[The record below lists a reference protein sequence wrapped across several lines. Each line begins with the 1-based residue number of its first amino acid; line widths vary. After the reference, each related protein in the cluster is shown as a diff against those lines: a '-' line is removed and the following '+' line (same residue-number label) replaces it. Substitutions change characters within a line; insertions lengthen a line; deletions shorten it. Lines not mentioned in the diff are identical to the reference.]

1 MPLIIVRNDITKMK
15 VDAIVN
21 AANETL
27 LGGGG
32 VDGCIH
38 RAAGPELL
46 QECRTLGGCRT
57 GEAKITGAY
66 RLPCRYIIHTVGPVW
81 NGGKCGE
88 REQLA
93 SCYRTSLVL
102 AKEHGCETVAFPL
115 ISSGV
120 FGYPKDQALR
130 VAVDAISEF
139 LAENDMT
146 VYIVIFDRAAYQIGN
161 KLFAD
166 KKLDA
171 IQEVQQEMLD
181 FLTQKEKSA
190 LKADL
195 NFLMDIQNNYKYN
208 WNSEK
213 YKAANHAKV
222 LDIRQEAARQIDFYQ
237 EQIKKQLGKKAL
249 LHSDHDVQKMLEKVQ
264 GEFKEYQLALY
275 IYGFAYFLEV
285 VLQENYEK
293 AYLSAIAKRI
303 DEMAFQ
309 YREFY
314 SLAYSQIENLSK
326 SSLQAHL
333 FGGLSAINKGAG
345 TAIAKIPGINKSQI
359 DETLIEAGE
368 RIGAYKNRRVQ
379 TTMQQL
385 LERQS
390 SCVRPFIDNINAVNR
405 LYNEPV
411 TLIFNHDTLY
421 LGSTPD
427 QT

>member
-1 MPLIIVRNDITKMK
+1 MNELETARKNELLKAMSATELAPLEVKNEISVQTYSKIPLSRLTALGTGFEPVVSAIQQVTSHGQATSGFYKVTIPKGTHLAQFKEKSGFLGTAVGEHGIVGQAQLNPLLCDPT
-15 VDAIVN
+15 
-21 AANETL
+21 TL
-27 LGGGG
+27 L
-32 VDGCIH
+32 
-38 RAAGPELL
+38 AAA
-46 QECRTLGGCRT
+46 TL
-57 GEAKITGAY
+57 ANI
-66 RLPCRYIIHTVGPVW
+66 
-81 NGGKCGE
+81 
-88 REQLA
+88 
-93 SCYRTSLVL
+93 
-102 AKEHGCETVAFPL
+102 
-115 ISSGV
+115 
-120 FGYPKDQALR
+120 
-130 VAVDAISEF
+130 
-139 LAENDMT
+139 
-146 VYIVIFDRAAYQIGN
+146 
-161 KLFAD
+161 D

-249 LHSDHDVQKMLEKVQ
+249 LHSDHDVQKMLEKVL

>member
-1 MPLIIVRNDITKMK
+1 M
-15 VDAIVN
+15 
-21 AANETL
+21 NELETA
-27 LGGGG
+27 
-32 VDGCIH
+32 
-38 RAAGPELL
+38 RKNELL
-46 QECRTLGGCRT
+46 KAMSATELAPLEVKNEISVQTYSKIPLSRLTALGT
-57 GEAKITGAY
+57 GFEPVVSAIQQVTSHGQATSGFYKVTIPKGTHLAQFKEKSGFLGTA
-66 RLPCRYIIHTVGPVW
+66 VG
-81 NGGKCGE
+81 
-88 REQLA
+88 
-93 SCYRTSLVL
+93 
-102 AKEHGCETVAFPL
+102 EHGIVGQAQLNPLLCDPTMLLVAA
-115 ISSGV
+115 
-120 FGYPKDQALR
+120 AL
-130 VAVDAISEF
+130 ANI
-139 LAENDMT
+139 
-146 VYIVIFDRAAYQIGN
+146 
-161 KLFAD
+161 D

-249 LHSDHDVQKMLEKVQ
+249 LHSDYDVQKMLEKVQ

>member
-1 MPLIIVRNDITKMK
+1 MNELETARKNELLKAMSATELAPLEVKNEISVQTYSKIPLSRLTALGTGFEPVVSAIQQVTSHGQATSGFYKVTIPKGTHLAQFKEKSGFLGTAVGEHGIVGQAQLNPLLCDPT
-15 VDAIVN
+15 
-21 AANETL
+21 TL
-27 LGGGG
+27 L
-32 VDGCIH
+32 
-38 RAAGPELL
+38 AA
-46 QECRTLGGCRT
+46 
-57 GEAKITGAY
+57 AA
-66 RLPCRYIIHTVGPVW
+66 
-81 NGGKCGE
+81 
-88 REQLA
+88 LA
-93 SCYRTSLVL
+93 S
-102 AKEHGCETVAFPL
+102 
-115 ISSGV
+115 I
-120 FGYPKDQALR
+120 
-130 VAVDAISEF
+130 
-139 LAENDMT
+139 
-146 VYIVIFDRAAYQIGN
+146 
-161 KLFAD
+161 D

-181 FLTQKEKSA
+181 FLAQKEKSA

-249 LHSDHDVQKMLEKVQ
+249 LHSDHDVHKMLEKVQ

-303 DEMAFQ
+303 DKMALQ

>member
-1 MPLIIVRNDITKMK
+1 M
-15 VDAIVN
+15 
-21 AANETL
+21 NELETA
-27 LGGGG
+27 
-32 VDGCIH
+32 
-38 RAAGPELL
+38 RKNELL
-46 QECRTLGGCRT
+46 KAMSATELAPLEVKNEISVQTYSKIPLSRLTALGT
-57 GEAKITGAY
+57 GFEPVVSAIQQVTSHGQATSGFYKVTIPKGTHLAQFKEKSGFLGTA
-66 RLPCRYIIHTVGPVW
+66 VG
-81 NGGKCGE
+81 
-88 REQLA
+88 
-93 SCYRTSLVL
+93 
-102 AKEHGCETVAFPL
+102 EHGIVGQAQLNPLLCDPTMLLVAA
-115 ISSGV
+115 
-120 FGYPKDQALR
+120 AL
-130 VAVDAISEF
+130 ANI
-139 LAENDMT
+139 
-146 VYIVIFDRAAYQIGN
+146 
-161 KLFAD
+161 D

-333 FGGLSAINKGAG
+333 FSGLSAINKGAG

-421 LGSTPD
+421 LGSPPD

>member
-1 MPLIIVRNDITKMK
+1 MNELETARKNELLKAMSATELAPLEVKNEISVQTYSKIPLSRLTALGTGFEPVVSAIQQVTSHGQATSGFYKVTIPKGTHLAQFKEKSGFLGTAVGEHGIVGQAQLNPLLCDPT
-15 VDAIVN
+15 
-21 AANETL
+21 TL
-27 LGGGG
+27 L
-32 VDGCIH
+32 
-38 RAAGPELL
+38 AA
-46 QECRTLGGCRT
+46 
-57 GEAKITGAY
+57 AA
-66 RLPCRYIIHTVGPVW
+66 
-81 NGGKCGE
+81 
-88 REQLA
+88 LA
-93 SCYRTSLVL
+93 S
-102 AKEHGCETVAFPL
+102 
-115 ISSGV
+115 I
-120 FGYPKDQALR
+120 
-130 VAVDAISEF
+130 
-139 LAENDMT
+139 
-146 VYIVIFDRAAYQIGN
+146 
-161 KLFAD
+161 D

-181 FLTQKEKSA
+181 FLAQKEKSA

-333 FGGLSAINKGAG
+333 FGDLSAINKGAG

>member
-1 MPLIIVRNDITKMK
+1 MNELETARKNELLKAMSATELAPLEVKNEISVQTYSKVPLSRLTALGTGFEPVVSAIQQVTSHGQATSGFYKVTIPKGTHLAQFKEKSGFLGTAVGEHGIVGQAQLNPLLCDPT
-15 VDAIVN
+15 
-21 AANETL
+21 TL
-27 LGGGG
+27 L
-32 VDGCIH
+32 
-38 RAAGPELL
+38 AA
-46 QECRTLGGCRT
+46 
-57 GEAKITGAY
+57 AA
-66 RLPCRYIIHTVGPVW
+66 
-81 NGGKCGE
+81 
-88 REQLA
+88 LA
-93 SCYRTSLVL
+93 N
-102 AKEHGCETVAFPL
+102 
-115 ISSGV
+115 I
-120 FGYPKDQALR
+120 
-130 VAVDAISEF
+130 
-139 LAENDMT
+139 
-146 VYIVIFDRAAYQIGN
+146 
-161 KLFAD
+161 D

-181 FLTQKEKSA
+181 FLAQKEKSA

>member
-1 MPLIIVRNDITKMK
+1 MNELETARKNELLKAMSATELAPLEVKNEISVQTYSKIPLSRLTALGTGFEPVASAIQQVTSHGQATSGFYKVTIPKGTHLAQFKEKSGFLGTAVGEHGIVGQAQLNPLLCDPT
-15 VDAIVN
+15 
-21 AANETL
+21 TL
-27 LGGGG
+27 L
-32 VDGCIH
+32 
-38 RAAGPELL
+38 AA
-46 QECRTLGGCRT
+46 
-57 GEAKITGAY
+57 AA
-66 RLPCRYIIHTVGPVW
+66 
-81 NGGKCGE
+81 
-88 REQLA
+88 LA
-93 SCYRTSLVL
+93 N
-102 AKEHGCETVAFPL
+102 
-115 ISSGV
+115 I
-120 FGYPKDQALR
+120 
-130 VAVDAISEF
+130 
-139 LAENDMT
+139 
-146 VYIVIFDRAAYQIGN
+146 
-161 KLFAD
+161 D

-181 FLTQKEKSA
+181 FLAQKEKSA

-213 YKAANHAKV
+213 YKVANHAKV

>member
-1 MPLIIVRNDITKMK
+1 M
-15 VDAIVN
+15 
-21 AANETL
+21 NELETA
-27 LGGGG
+27 
-32 VDGCIH
+32 
-38 RAAGPELL
+38 RKNELL
-46 QECRTLGGCRT
+46 KAMSATELAPLEVKNEISVQTYSKIPLSRLSALGT
-57 GEAKITGAY
+57 GFEPVASAIQQVTSHGQATSGFYKVTIPKGTHLAQFKEKSGFLGTA
-66 RLPCRYIIHTVGPVW
+66 VG
-81 NGGKCGE
+81 
-88 REQLA
+88 
-93 SCYRTSLVL
+93 
-102 AKEHGCETVAFPL
+102 EHGIVGQAQLNPLLCDPTMLLVAA
-115 ISSGV
+115 
-120 FGYPKDQALR
+120 AL
-130 VAVDAISEF
+130 ANI
-139 LAENDMT
+139 
-146 VYIVIFDRAAYQIGN
+146 
-161 KLFAD
+161 D

-195 NFLMDIQNNYKYN
+195 NFLMDIQNNYKHN

-293 AYLSAIAKRI
+293 AYLSAVAKRI

-314 SLAYSQIENLSK
+314 SLAYSQIENMSK

>member
-1 MPLIIVRNDITKMK
+1 MNELETARKNELLKAMSATELAPLEVKNEISVQTYSKIPLSRLTALGTGFEPVVSAIQQVTSHGQATSGFYKVTIPKGTHLAQFKEKSGFLGTAVGEHGIVGQAQLNPLLCDPT
-15 VDAIVN
+15 
-21 AANETL
+21 TL
-27 LGGGG
+27 L
-32 VDGCIH
+32 
-38 RAAGPELL
+38 AAA
-46 QECRTLGGCRT
+46 TL
-57 GEAKITGAY
+57 ANI
-66 RLPCRYIIHTVGPVW
+66 
-81 NGGKCGE
+81 
-88 REQLA
+88 
-93 SCYRTSLVL
+93 
-102 AKEHGCETVAFPL
+102 
-115 ISSGV
+115 
-120 FGYPKDQALR
+120 
-130 VAVDAISEF
+130 
-139 LAENDMT
+139 
-146 VYIVIFDRAAYQIGN
+146 
-161 KLFAD
+161 D

-181 FLTQKEKSA
+181 FLAQKEKSA

-222 LDIRQEAARQIDFYQ
+222 LDIRQEAARPIDFYQ

>member
-1 MPLIIVRNDITKMK
+1 MNELETARKNELLKAMSATELAPLEVKNEISVQTYSKIPLSRLTALGTGFEPVVSAIQQVTSHGQATSGFYKVTIPKGTHLAQFKEKSGFLGTAVGEHGIVGQAQLNPLLCDPT
-15 VDAIVN
+15 
-21 AANETL
+21 TL
-27 LGGGG
+27 L
-32 VDGCIH
+32 V
-38 RAAGPELL
+38 AA
-46 QECRTLGGCRT
+46 
-57 GEAKITGAY
+57 A
-66 RLPCRYIIHTVGPVW
+66 
-81 NGGKCGE
+81 
-88 REQLA
+88 LA
-93 SCYRTSLVL
+93 N
-102 AKEHGCETVAFPL
+102 
-115 ISSGV
+115 I
-120 FGYPKDQALR
+120 
-130 VAVDAISEF
+130 
-139 LAENDMT
+139 
-146 VYIVIFDRAAYQIGN
+146 
-161 KLFAD
+161 D

-181 FLTQKEKSA
+181 FLAQKEKSA

-208 WNSEK
+208 WDSEK

-303 DEMAFQ
+303 DEMALQ

-368 RIGAYKNRRVQ
+368 RIGAYKNLRVR

-385 LERQS
+385 LEKQS

>member
-1 MPLIIVRNDITKMK
+1 MNELETARKNELLKAMSATELAPLEVKNEISVQTYSKIPLSRLTALGTGFEPVVTAIQQVTSHGQATSGFYKVTIPKGTHLAQFKEKSGFLGTAVGEHGIVGQAQLNPLLCDPT
-15 VDAIVN
+15 
-21 AANETL
+21 TL
-27 LGGGG
+27 L
-32 VDGCIH
+32 
-38 RAAGPELL
+38 AA
-46 QECRTLGGCRT
+46 
-57 GEAKITGAY
+57 AA
-66 RLPCRYIIHTVGPVW
+66 
-81 NGGKCGE
+81 
-88 REQLA
+88 LA
-93 SCYRTSLVL
+93 S
-102 AKEHGCETVAFPL
+102 
-115 ISSGV
+115 I
-120 FGYPKDQALR
+120 
-130 VAVDAISEF
+130 
-139 LAENDMT
+139 
-146 VYIVIFDRAAYQIGN
+146 
-161 KLFAD
+161 D

-181 FLTQKEKSA
+181 FLAQKEKSA

-249 LHSDHDVQKMLEKVQ
+249 LHSDHDVQKMLEEVQ

-333 FGGLSAINKGAG
+333 FGGLSVINKGAG

>member
-1 MPLIIVRNDITKMK
+1 M
-15 VDAIVN
+15 
-21 AANETL
+21 NELETA
-27 LGGGG
+27 
-32 VDGCIH
+32 
-38 RAAGPELL
+38 RKNELL
-46 QECRTLGGCRT
+46 KAMSATELAPLEVKNEISMQTYSKIPLSRLTALGT
-57 GEAKITGAY
+57 GFEPVASAIQQVTSHGQATSGFYKVTIPKGTHLAQFKEKSGFLGTA
-66 RLPCRYIIHTVGPVW
+66 VG
-81 NGGKCGE
+81 
-88 REQLA
+88 
-93 SCYRTSLVL
+93 
-102 AKEHGCETVAFPL
+102 EHGIVGQAQLNPLLCDPTMLLVAA
-115 ISSGV
+115 
-120 FGYPKDQALR
+120 AL
-130 VAVDAISEF
+130 ANI
-139 LAENDMT
+139 
-146 VYIVIFDRAAYQIGN
+146 
-161 KLFAD
+161 D

-181 FLTQKEKSA
+181 FLAQKEKSA

-213 YKAANHAKV
+213 YKVANHAKV

-237 EQIKKQLGKKAL
+237 EQIKKQLGKKTL

-285 VLQENYEK
+285 MLQENYEK

-303 DEMAFQ
+303 DEMSFQ

-390 SCVRPFIDNINAVNR
+390 SCIRPFIDNINAVNR

-421 LGSTPD
+421 LGSTSD

>member
-1 MPLIIVRNDITKMK
+1 M
-15 VDAIVN
+15 
-21 AANETL
+21 NELETA
-27 LGGGG
+27 
-32 VDGCIH
+32 
-38 RAAGPELL
+38 RKNELL
-46 QECRTLGGCRT
+46 KAMSATELAPLEVKNEISVQTYSKIPLSRLTALGT
-57 GEAKITGAY
+57 GFEPVVSAIQQVTSHGQATSGFYKVTIPKGTHLAQFKEKSGFLGTA
-66 RLPCRYIIHTVGPVW
+66 VG
-81 NGGKCGE
+81 
-88 REQLA
+88 
-93 SCYRTSLVL
+93 
-102 AKEHGCETVAFPL
+102 EHGIVGQAQLNPLLCDPTMLLVAA
-115 ISSGV
+115 
-120 FGYPKDQALR
+120 AL
-130 VAVDAISEF
+130 ANI
-139 LAENDMT
+139 
-146 VYIVIFDRAAYQIGN
+146 
-161 KLFAD
+161 D

-171 IQEVQQEMLD
+171 IQEMQQEMLD
-181 FLTQKEKSA
+181 FLAQKEKSA

-213 YKAANHAKV
+213 YKVANHAKV

-285 VLQENYEK
+285 MLQENYEK

>member
-1 MPLIIVRNDITKMK
+1 M
-15 VDAIVN
+15 
-21 AANETL
+21 NELETA
-27 LGGGG
+27 
-32 VDGCIH
+32 
-38 RAAGPELL
+38 RKNELL
-46 QECRTLGGCRT
+46 KAMSATE
-57 GEAKITGAY
+57 
-66 RLPCRYIIHTVGPVW
+66 
-81 NGGKCGE
+81 
-88 REQLA
+88 LA
-93 SCYRTSLVL
+93 SLEVKNEISVQTYSKIPLSRLTALGTGFEPVVSAIQQVTSHGQATSGFYKVTIPKGTHL
-102 AKEHGCETVAFPL
+102 AQFKEKSGFLGTAVGEHGIVGQAQLNPL
-115 ISSGV
+115 LCD
-120 FGYPKDQALR
+120 PTMLLAAAAL
-130 VAVDAISEF
+130 ANI
-139 LAENDMT
+139 
-146 VYIVIFDRAAYQIGN
+146 
-161 KLFAD
+161 D

-181 FLTQKEKSA
+181 FLAQKEKSA

-303 DEMAFQ
+303 DKMAFQ

-359 DETLIEAGE
+359 DETLVEAGE

-427 QT
+427 QI

>member
-1 MPLIIVRNDITKMK
+1 M
-15 VDAIVN
+15 
-21 AANETL
+21 NELETA
-27 LGGGG
+27 
-32 VDGCIH
+32 
-38 RAAGPELL
+38 RKNELL
-46 QECRTLGGCRT
+46 KAMSATELAPLEVKNEISVQTYSKISLSRLTALGT
-57 GEAKITGAY
+57 GFEPVVSAIQQVTSHGQATSGFYKVTIPKGTHLAQFKEKSGFLGTA
-66 RLPCRYIIHTVGPVW
+66 VG
-81 NGGKCGE
+81 
-88 REQLA
+88 
-93 SCYRTSLVL
+93 
-102 AKEHGCETVAFPL
+102 EHGIVGQAQLNPL
-115 ISSGV
+115 LCD
-120 FGYPKDQALR
+120 PTMLLAAAAL
-130 VAVDAISEF
+130 ANI
-139 LAENDMT
+139 
-146 VYIVIFDRAAYQIGN
+146 
-161 KLFAD
+161 D

-181 FLTQKEKSA
+181 FLAQKEKSA

>member
-1 MPLIIVRNDITKMK
+1 MKSRKRGTEMNELETARKNELLKAMSATELAPLEVKNEISVQTYSKIPLSRLTALGTGFEPVVSAIQQVTSHGQATSGFYKVTIPKGTHLAQFKEKSGFLGTAVGEHGIVGQAQLNPLLCDPT
-15 VDAIVN
+15 
-21 AANETL
+21 TL
-27 LGGGG
+27 L
-32 VDGCIH
+32 
-38 RAAGPELL
+38 AA
-46 QECRTLGGCRT
+46 
-57 GEAKITGAY
+57 AA
-66 RLPCRYIIHTVGPVW
+66 
-81 NGGKCGE
+81 
-88 REQLA
+88 LA
-93 SCYRTSLVL
+93 N
-102 AKEHGCETVAFPL
+102 
-115 ISSGV
+115 I
-120 FGYPKDQALR
+120 
-130 VAVDAISEF
+130 
-139 LAENDMT
+139 
-146 VYIVIFDRAAYQIGN
+146 
-161 KLFAD
+161 D

-181 FLTQKEKSA
+181 FLAQKEESA

-326 SSLQAHL
+326 SSLQAQL

>member
-1 MPLIIVRNDITKMK
+1 M
-15 VDAIVN
+15 
-21 AANETL
+21 NELETA
-27 LGGGG
+27 
-32 VDGCIH
+32 
-38 RAAGPELL
+38 RKNELL
-46 QECRTLGGCRT
+46 KAMSATELAPLEVKNEISVQTYSKIPLSRLTALGT
-57 GEAKITGAY
+57 GFEPVVSAIQQVTSHGQATSGFYKVTIPKGTHLAQFKEKSGFLGTA
-66 RLPCRYIIHTVGPVW
+66 VG
-81 NGGKCGE
+81 
-88 REQLA
+88 
-93 SCYRTSLVL
+93 
-102 AKEHGCETVAFPL
+102 EHGIVGQAQLNPL
-115 ISSGV
+115 LCD
-120 FGYPKDQALR
+120 PTMLLAAAAL
-130 VAVDAISEF
+130 ANI
-139 LAENDMT
+139 
-146 VYIVIFDRAAYQIGN
+146 
-161 KLFAD
+161 D

-181 FLTQKEKSA
+181 FLAQKEKSA

>member
-1 MPLIIVRNDITKMK
+1 M
-15 VDAIVN
+15 
-21 AANETL
+21 NE
-27 LGGGG
+27 LGTA
-32 VDGCIH
+32 
-38 RAAGPELL
+38 RKNELL
-46 QECRTLGGCRT
+46 KAMSATELAPLEVKNEISVQTYSKIPLSRLTALGT
-57 GEAKITGAY
+57 GFEPVVSAIQQVTSHGQATSGFYKVTIPKGTHLAQFKEKSGFLGTA
-66 RLPCRYIIHTVGPVW
+66 VG
-81 NGGKCGE
+81 
-88 REQLA
+88 
-93 SCYRTSLVL
+93 
-102 AKEHGCETVAFPL
+102 EHGIVGQAQLNPLLCDPTMLLVAA
-115 ISSGV
+115 
-120 FGYPKDQALR
+120 AL
-130 VAVDAISEF
+130 ANI
-139 LAENDMT
+139 
-146 VYIVIFDRAAYQIGN
+146 
-161 KLFAD
+161 D

-285 VLQENYEK
+285 MLQENYEK

-303 DEMAFQ
+303 DEMSFQ

-359 DETLIEAGE
+359 DETLIESGE

>member
-1 MPLIIVRNDITKMK
+1 
-15 VDAIVN
+15 
-21 AANETL
+21 
-27 LGGGG
+27 
-32 VDGCIH
+32 
-38 RAAGPELL
+38 
-46 QECRTLGGCRT
+46 
-57 GEAKITGAY
+57 
-66 RLPCRYIIHTVGPVW
+66 
-81 NGGKCGE
+81 
-88 REQLA
+88 
-93 SCYRTSLVL
+93 
-102 AKEHGCETVAFPL
+102 
-115 ISSGV
+115 
-120 FGYPKDQALR
+120 
-130 VAVDAISEF
+130 
-139 LAENDMT
+139 
-146 VYIVIFDRAAYQIGN
+146 
-161 KLFAD
+161 
-166 KKLDA
+166 
-171 IQEVQQEMLD
+171 
-181 FLTQKEKSA
+181 
-190 LKADL
+190 
-195 NFLMDIQNNYKYN
+195 
-208 WNSEK
+208 
-213 YKAANHAKV
+213 
-222 LDIRQEAARQIDFYQ
+222 
-237 EQIKKQLGKKAL
+237 
-249 LHSDHDVQKMLEKVQ
+249 MLEKVQ
-264 GEFKEYQLALY
+264 GEFKEYQLDLY

-314 SLAYSQIENLSK
+314 SLAYSQIENMSK

>member
-1 MPLIIVRNDITKMK
+1 M
-15 VDAIVN
+15 
-21 AANETL
+21 NELETA
-27 LGGGG
+27 
-32 VDGCIH
+32 
-38 RAAGPELL
+38 RKNELL
-46 QECRTLGGCRT
+46 KAMSATELAPLEVKNEISVQTYSKIPLSRLTALGT
-57 GEAKITGAY
+57 GFEPVASAIQQVTSHGQATSGFYKVTIPKGTHLAQFKEKSGFLGTA
-66 RLPCRYIIHTVGPVW
+66 VG
-81 NGGKCGE
+81 
-88 REQLA
+88 
-93 SCYRTSLVL
+93 
-102 AKEHGCETVAFPL
+102 EHGIVGQAQLNPLLCDPTMLLVAA
-115 ISSGV
+115 
-120 FGYPKDQALR
+120 AL
-130 VAVDAISEF
+130 ANI
-139 LAENDMT
+139 
-146 VYIVIFDRAAYQIGN
+146 
-161 KLFAD
+161 D

-333 FGGLSAINKGAG
+333 FSGLSAINKGAG

>member
-1 MPLIIVRNDITKMK
+1 MNEIETARKNELLKAMSATELAPLEVKNEISVQTYSKIPLSRLTALGTGFEPVVSAIQQVTSHGQATSGFYKVTIPKGTHLAQFKEKSGFLGTAVGEHGIVGQAQLNPLLCDPT
-15 VDAIVN
+15 
-21 AANETL
+21 TL
-27 LGGGG
+27 L
-32 VDGCIH
+32 
-38 RAAGPELL
+38 AA
-46 QECRTLGGCRT
+46 
-57 GEAKITGAY
+57 AA
-66 RLPCRYIIHTVGPVW
+66 
-81 NGGKCGE
+81 
-88 REQLA
+88 LA
-93 SCYRTSLVL
+93 N
-102 AKEHGCETVAFPL
+102 
-115 ISSGV
+115 I
-120 FGYPKDQALR
+120 
-130 VAVDAISEF
+130 
-139 LAENDMT
+139 
-146 VYIVIFDRAAYQIGN
+146 
-161 KLFAD
+161 D

-181 FLTQKEKSA
+181 FLAQKEKSA

-293 AYLSAIAKRI
+293 AYLSAVAKRI

-390 SCVRPFIDNINAVNR
+390 SCVRPFIDNINTVNR

-427 QT
+427 QI

>member
-1 MPLIIVRNDITKMK
+1 M
-15 VDAIVN
+15 
-21 AANETL
+21 NELETA
-27 LGGGG
+27 
-32 VDGCIH
+32 
-38 RAAGPELL
+38 RKNELL
-46 QECRTLGGCRT
+46 KAMSATELAPLEVKNEISVQTYSKIPLSRLTALGT
-57 GEAKITGAY
+57 GFEPVVSAIQQVTSHGQATSGFYKVTIPKGTHLAQFKEKSGFLGTA
-66 RLPCRYIIHTVGPVW
+66 VG
-81 NGGKCGE
+81 
-88 REQLA
+88 
-93 SCYRTSLVL
+93 
-102 AKEHGCETVAFPL
+102 EHGIVGQAQLNPLLCDPTMLLVAA
-115 ISSGV
+115 
-120 FGYPKDQALR
+120 AL
-130 VAVDAISEF
+130 ANI
-139 LAENDMT
+139 
-146 VYIVIFDRAAYQIGN
+146 
-161 KLFAD
+161 D

-237 EQIKKQLGKKAL
+237 EQIKKQLGKKVL

-359 DETLIEAGE
+359 DEALIEAGE

-421 LGSTPD
+421 LGSPPD

>member
-1 MPLIIVRNDITKMK
+1 M
-15 VDAIVN
+15 
-21 AANETL
+21 NEFQ
-27 LGGGG
+27 
-32 VDGCIH
+32 
-38 RAAGPELL
+38 RARKNELL
-46 QECRTLGGCRT
+46 KAMSATELAPLEVKNEISVQTYSKIPLSRLTALGT
-57 GEAKITGAY
+57 GFEPVVSAIQQVTSHGQATSGFYKVTIPKGTHLAQFKEKSGFLGTA
-66 RLPCRYIIHTVGPVW
+66 VG
-81 NGGKCGE
+81 
-88 REQLA
+88 
-93 SCYRTSLVL
+93 
-102 AKEHGCETVAFPL
+102 EHGIVGQAQLNPLLCDPTMLLVAA
-115 ISSGV
+115 
-120 FGYPKDQALR
+120 AL
-130 VAVDAISEF
+130 ANI
-139 LAENDMT
+139 
-146 VYIVIFDRAAYQIGN
+146 
-161 KLFAD
+161 D

-285 VLQENYEK
+285 MLQENYEK

-303 DEMAFQ
+303 DEMSFQ

-359 DETLIEAGE
+359 DEALIEAGE

-421 LGSTPD
+421 LGSPPD

>member
-1 MPLIIVRNDITKMK
+1 M
-15 VDAIVN
+15 
-21 AANETL
+21 NELETA
-27 LGGGG
+27 
-32 VDGCIH
+32 
-38 RAAGPELL
+38 RKNELL
-46 QECRTLGGCRT
+46 KAMSATELAPLEVKNEISVQTYSKIPLSRLTALGT
-57 GEAKITGAY
+57 GFEPVVSAIQQVTSHGQATSGFYKVTIPKGTHLAQFKEKSGFLGTA
-66 RLPCRYIIHTVGPVW
+66 VG
-81 NGGKCGE
+81 
-88 REQLA
+88 
-93 SCYRTSLVL
+93 
-102 AKEHGCETVAFPL
+102 EHGIVGQAQLNPLLCDPTMLLVAA
-115 ISSGV
+115 
-120 FGYPKDQALR
+120 AL
-130 VAVDAISEF
+130 ANI
-139 LAENDMT
+139 
-146 VYIVIFDRAAYQIGN
+146 
-161 KLFAD
+161 D

-359 DETLIEAGE
+359 DEALIEAGE

-405 LYNEPV
+405 LYNAPV

>member
-1 MPLIIVRNDITKMK
+1 MNELETARKNELLKAMSATELAPLEVKNEISVQTYSKIPLSRLTALGTGFEPVVSAIQQVTSHGQATSGFYKVTIPKGTHLAQFKEKSGFLGTAVGEHGIVGQAQLNPLLCDPT
-15 VDAIVN
+15 
-21 AANETL
+21 TL
-27 LGGGG
+27 L
-32 VDGCIH
+32 
-38 RAAGPELL
+38 AA
-46 QECRTLGGCRT
+46 
-57 GEAKITGAY
+57 AA
-66 RLPCRYIIHTVGPVW
+66 
-81 NGGKCGE
+81 
-88 REQLA
+88 LA
-93 SCYRTSLVL
+93 S
-102 AKEHGCETVAFPL
+102 
-115 ISSGV
+115 I
-120 FGYPKDQALR
+120 
-130 VAVDAISEF
+130 
-139 LAENDMT
+139 
-146 VYIVIFDRAAYQIGN
+146 
-161 KLFAD
+161 D

-181 FLTQKEKSA
+181 FLAQKEKSA

-303 DEMAFQ
+303 DEMALQ

-421 LGSTPD
+421 LGSTAD

>member
-1 MPLIIVRNDITKMK
+1 M
-15 VDAIVN
+15 
-21 AANETL
+21 NELETA
-27 LGGGG
+27 
-32 VDGCIH
+32 
-38 RAAGPELL
+38 RKNELL
-46 QECRTLGGCRT
+46 KAMSATELAPLEVKNEISVQTYSKIPLSRLTALGT
-57 GEAKITGAY
+57 GFEPVVSAIQQVTSHGQATSGFYKVTIPKGTHLAQFKEKSGFLGTA
-66 RLPCRYIIHTVGPVW
+66 VG
-81 NGGKCGE
+81 
-88 REQLA
+88 
-93 SCYRTSLVL
+93 
-102 AKEHGCETVAFPL
+102 EHGIVGQAQLNPL
-115 ISSGV
+115 LCD
-120 FGYPKDQALR
+120 PTRL
-130 VAVDAISEF
+130 
-139 LAENDMT
+139 LA
-146 VYIVIFDRAAYQIGN
+146 AATLANI
-161 KLFAD
+161 D

-181 FLTQKEKSA
+181 FLAQKEKSA

>member
-1 MPLIIVRNDITKMK
+1 MIELE
-15 VDAIVN
+15 
-21 AANETL
+21 AARKN
-27 LGGGG
+27 
-32 VDGCIH
+32 
-38 RAAGPELL
+38 ELL
-46 QECRTLGGCRT
+46 KAMSATELAPLEVKNEISVQTYSKIPLSRLTALGT
-57 GEAKITGAY
+57 GFEPVVSAIQQVTSHGQATSGFYKVTIPKGTHLAQFKEKSGFLGTA
-66 RLPCRYIIHTVGPVW
+66 VG
-81 NGGKCGE
+81 
-88 REQLA
+88 
-93 SCYRTSLVL
+93 
-102 AKEHGCETVAFPL
+102 EHGIVGQAQLNPLLCDPTMLLVAA
-115 ISSGV
+115 
-120 FGYPKDQALR
+120 AL
-130 VAVDAISEF
+130 ANI
-139 LAENDMT
+139 
-146 VYIVIFDRAAYQIGN
+146 
-161 KLFAD
+161 D

-326 SSLQAHL
+326 SSLQAQL

-345 TAIAKIPGINKSQI
+345 TAIAKIPGINKPQI

>member
-1 MPLIIVRNDITKMK
+1 MNELETARKNELLKAMSATELAPLEVKNEISVQTYSKIPLSRLTALGTGFEPVVSAIQQVTNHGQATSGFYKVTIPKGTHLAQFKEKSGFLGTAVGEHGIVGQAQLNPLLCDPT
-15 VDAIVN
+15 
-21 AANETL
+21 TL
-27 LGGGG
+27 L
-32 VDGCIH
+32 
-38 RAAGPELL
+38 AA
-46 QECRTLGGCRT
+46 
-57 GEAKITGAY
+57 AA
-66 RLPCRYIIHTVGPVW
+66 
-81 NGGKCGE
+81 
-88 REQLA
+88 LA
-93 SCYRTSLVL
+93 N
-102 AKEHGCETVAFPL
+102 
-115 ISSGV
+115 I
-120 FGYPKDQALR
+120 
-130 VAVDAISEF
+130 
-139 LAENDMT
+139 
-146 VYIVIFDRAAYQIGN
+146 
-161 KLFAD
+161 D

-181 FLTQKEKSA
+181 FLAQKEKSA

-222 LDIRQEAARQIDFYQ
+222 WDIRQEAARQIDFYQ

-249 LHSDHDVQKMLEKVQ
+249 LHSDHDVQKILEKVQ

-275 IYGFAYFLEV
+275 TYGFAYFLEV

-314 SLAYSQIENLSK
+314 SLAYSQIENMSK

>member
-1 MPLIIVRNDITKMK
+1 M
-15 VDAIVN
+15 
-21 AANETL
+21 NELETA
-27 LGGGG
+27 
-32 VDGCIH
+32 
-38 RAAGPELL
+38 RKNELL
-46 QECRTLGGCRT
+46 KAMSATELAPLEVKNEISVQTYSKIPLSRLTALGT
-57 GEAKITGAY
+57 GFEPVVSAIQQVTSHGQATSGFYKVTIPKGTHLAQFKEKSGFLGTA
-66 RLPCRYIIHTVGPVW
+66 VG
-81 NGGKCGE
+81 
-88 REQLA
+88 
-93 SCYRTSLVL
+93 
-102 AKEHGCETVAFPL
+102 EHGIVGQAQLNPLLCDPTMLLVAA
-115 ISSGV
+115 
-120 FGYPKDQALR
+120 AL
-130 VAVDAISEF
+130 ANI
-139 LAENDMT
+139 
-146 VYIVIFDRAAYQIGN
+146 
-161 KLFAD
+161 D

-237 EQIKKQLGKKAL
+237 EQIKKQLGKKVL

-333 FGGLSAINKGAG
+333 FSGLSAINKGAG

-405 LYNEPV
+405 LYNESV

-421 LGSTPD
+421 LGSPPD

>member
-1 MPLIIVRNDITKMK
+1 MNELETARKNELLKAMSATELAPLEVKNEISVQTYSKIPLSRLTALGTGFEPVVSAIQQVTSHGQATSGFYKVTIPKGTHLAQFKEKSGFLGTAVGEHGIVGQAQLNPLLCDPT
-15 VDAIVN
+15 
-21 AANETL
+21 TL
-27 LGGGG
+27 L
-32 VDGCIH
+32 
-38 RAAGPELL
+38 AAA
-46 QECRTLGGCRT
+46 TL
-57 GEAKITGAY
+57 ANI
-66 RLPCRYIIHTVGPVW
+66 
-81 NGGKCGE
+81 
-88 REQLA
+88 
-93 SCYRTSLVL
+93 
-102 AKEHGCETVAFPL
+102 
-115 ISSGV
+115 
-120 FGYPKDQALR
+120 
-130 VAVDAISEF
+130 
-139 LAENDMT
+139 
-146 VYIVIFDRAAYQIGN
+146 
-161 KLFAD
+161 D

-181 FLTQKEKSA
+181 FLAQKEKSA

-390 SCVRPFIDNINAVNR
+390 SCIRPFIDNINAVNR

>member
-1 MPLIIVRNDITKMK
+1 MNELETARKNELLKAMSATELAPLEVKNEISVQTYSKIPLSRLTALGTGFEPVVTAIQQVTSHGQATSGFYKVTIPKGTHLAQFKEKSGFLGTAVGEHGIVGQAQLNPLLCDPT
-15 VDAIVN
+15 
-21 AANETL
+21 TL
-27 LGGGG
+27 L
-32 VDGCIH
+32 
-38 RAAGPELL
+38 AA
-46 QECRTLGGCRT
+46 
-57 GEAKITGAY
+57 AA
-66 RLPCRYIIHTVGPVW
+66 
-81 NGGKCGE
+81 
-88 REQLA
+88 LA
-93 SCYRTSLVL
+93 S
-102 AKEHGCETVAFPL
+102 
-115 ISSGV
+115 I
-120 FGYPKDQALR
+120 
-130 VAVDAISEF
+130 
-139 LAENDMT
+139 
-146 VYIVIFDRAAYQIGN
+146 
-161 KLFAD
+161 D

-181 FLTQKEKSA
+181 FLAQKEKSA

>member
-1 MPLIIVRNDITKMK
+1 MNELETARKNELLKAMSATELAPLEVKNEISVQTYSKIPLSRLTALGTGFEPVVSAIQQVTSHGQATSGFYKVTIPKGTHLAQFKEKSGFLGTAVGEHGIVGQAQLNPLLCDPT
-15 VDAIVN
+15 
-21 AANETL
+21 TL
-27 LGGGG
+27 L
-32 VDGCIH
+32 
-38 RAAGPELL
+38 AAA
-46 QECRTLGGCRT
+46 TL
-57 GEAKITGAY
+57 ANI
-66 RLPCRYIIHTVGPVW
+66 
-81 NGGKCGE
+81 
-88 REQLA
+88 
-93 SCYRTSLVL
+93 
-102 AKEHGCETVAFPL
+102 
-115 ISSGV
+115 
-120 FGYPKDQALR
+120 
-130 VAVDAISEF
+130 
-139 LAENDMT
+139 
-146 VYIVIFDRAAYQIGN
+146 
-161 KLFAD
+161 D

-181 FLTQKEKSA
+181 FLAQKEKSA

-222 LDIRQEAARQIDFYQ
+222 LDIRQEAARHIDFYQ

>member
-1 MPLIIVRNDITKMK
+1 MNELETARKSELLKAMSATELAPLEVKNEISVQTYSKIPLSRLTALGTGFEPVVSAIQQVTNHGQATSGFYKVTIPKGTHLAQFKEKSGFLGTAVGEHGIVGQAQLNPLLCDPT
-15 VDAIVN
+15 
-21 AANETL
+21 TL
-27 LGGGG
+27 L
-32 VDGCIH
+32 
-38 RAAGPELL
+38 AA
-46 QECRTLGGCRT
+46 
-57 GEAKITGAY
+57 AA
-66 RLPCRYIIHTVGPVW
+66 
-81 NGGKCGE
+81 
-88 REQLA
+88 LA
-93 SCYRTSLVL
+93 N
-102 AKEHGCETVAFPL
+102 
-115 ISSGV
+115 I
-120 FGYPKDQALR
+120 
-130 VAVDAISEF
+130 
-139 LAENDMT
+139 
-146 VYIVIFDRAAYQIGN
+146 
-161 KLFAD
+161 D

-181 FLTQKEKSA
+181 FLAQKEKSA

-275 IYGFAYFLEV
+275 TYGFAYFLEV

-314 SLAYSQIENLSK
+314 SLAYSQIENMSK

>member
-1 MPLIIVRNDITKMK
+1 MNELETARKNELLKAMSATELAPLEVKNEISVQTYSKIPLSRLTALGTGFEPVVSAIQQVTSHGQATSGFYKVTIPKGTHLAQFKEKSGFLGTAVGEHGIVGQAQLNPLLCDPT
-15 VDAIVN
+15 
-21 AANETL
+21 TL
-27 LGGGG
+27 L
-32 VDGCIH
+32 
-38 RAAGPELL
+38 AA
-46 QECRTLGGCRT
+46 
-57 GEAKITGAY
+57 AA
-66 RLPCRYIIHTVGPVW
+66 
-81 NGGKCGE
+81 
-88 REQLA
+88 LA
-93 SCYRTSLVL
+93 N
-102 AKEHGCETVAFPL
+102 
-115 ISSGV
+115 I
-120 FGYPKDQALR
+120 
-130 VAVDAISEF
+130 
-139 LAENDMT
+139 
-146 VYIVIFDRAAYQIGN
+146 
-161 KLFAD
+161 D
-166 KKLDA
+166 KKLDV

-181 FLTQKEKSA
+181 FLAQKEKSA

>member
-81 NGGKCGE
+81 NGGKYGE
-88 REQLA
+88 RKQLV
-93 SCYRTSLVL
+93 SCYRTSLAL
-102 AKEHGCETVAFPL
+102 AKEHNCETVAFPL
-115 ISSGV
+115 ISSGI
-120 FGYPKDQALR
+120 FGYPRDQALR
-130 VAVDAISEF
+130 VAVDTIGEF

>member
-1 MPLIIVRNDITKMK
+1 MNELETARKNELLKAMSATELAPLEVKNEISVQTYSKIPLSRLTALGTGFEPVVSAIQQVTSHGQATSGFYKVTIPKGTHLAQFKEKSGFLGTAVGEHGIVGQAQLNPLRCDPT
-15 VDAIVN
+15 
-21 AANETL
+21 TL
-27 LGGGG
+27 L
-32 VDGCIH
+32 
-38 RAAGPELL
+38 AA
-46 QECRTLGGCRT
+46 
-57 GEAKITGAY
+57 AA
-66 RLPCRYIIHTVGPVW
+66 
-81 NGGKCGE
+81 
-88 REQLA
+88 LA
-93 SCYRTSLVL
+93 N
-102 AKEHGCETVAFPL
+102 
-115 ISSGV
+115 I
-120 FGYPKDQALR
+120 
-130 VAVDAISEF
+130 
-139 LAENDMT
+139 
-146 VYIVIFDRAAYQIGN
+146 
-161 KLFAD
+161 D

-181 FLTQKEKSA
+181 FLAQKEKSA

-275 IYGFAYFLEV
+275 IYGFAYFLKV

-333 FGGLSAINKGAG
+333 FSGLSAINKGAG

>member
-1 MPLIIVRNDITKMK
+1 MNELETARKNELLKAMSATELAPLEVKNEISVQTYSKIPLSRLTALGTGFEPVASAIQQVTSHGQATSGFYK
-15 VDAIVN
+15 VTIPKGTQLARFKDGSGFLGTAIGEQGIAGQARLN
-21 AANETL
+21 PLLCDPATL
-27 LGGGG
+27 L
-32 VDGCIH
+32 
-38 RAAGPELL
+38 AA
-46 QECRTLGGCRT
+46 
-57 GEAKITGAY
+57 AA
-66 RLPCRYIIHTVGPVW
+66 
-81 NGGKCGE
+81 
-88 REQLA
+88 LA
-93 SCYRTSLVL
+93 
-102 AKEHGCETVAFPL
+102 
-115 ISSGV
+115 
-120 FGYPKDQALR
+120 
-130 VAVDAISEF
+130 
-139 LAENDMT
+139 NM
-146 VYIVIFDRAAYQIGN
+146 
-161 KLFAD
+161 D

-181 FLTQKEKSA
+181 FLAQKEKSA

-208 WNSEK
+208 WNNEK

-237 EQIKKQLGKKAL
+237 EQIKKQLGKKTL
-249 LHSDHDVQKMLEKVQ
+249 LHSDQDVQKMLEKVQ

-275 IYGFAYFLEV
+275 THGFAYFLEV
-285 VLQENYEK
+285 ILQENYEK

-303 DEMAFQ
+303 DEMSFQ

-333 FGGLSAINKGAG
+333 FGGLSAINKSAG

-390 SCVRPFIDNINAVNR
+390 SCVRPFIDNINTVNR

-421 LGSTPD
+421 LGAAPD

>member
-1 MPLIIVRNDITKMK
+1 M
-15 VDAIVN
+15 
-21 AANETL
+21 NELETA
-27 LGGGG
+27 
-32 VDGCIH
+32 
-38 RAAGPELL
+38 RKNELL
-46 QECRTLGGCRT
+46 KAMSATELAPLEVKNEISVQTYSKIPLSRLTALGT
-57 GEAKITGAY
+57 GFEPVVSAIQQVTSHGQATSGFYKVTIPKGTHLAQFKEKSGFLGTA
-66 RLPCRYIIHTVGPVW
+66 VG
-81 NGGKCGE
+81 
-88 REQLA
+88 
-93 SCYRTSLVL
+93 
-102 AKEHGCETVAFPL
+102 EHGIVGQAQLNPLLCDPTMLLVAA
-115 ISSGV
+115 
-120 FGYPKDQALR
+120 AL
-130 VAVDAISEF
+130 ANI
-139 LAENDMT
+139 
-146 VYIVIFDRAAYQIGN
+146 
-161 KLFAD
+161 D

-264 GEFKEYQLALY
+264 GEFKEFQLALY

>member
-1 MPLIIVRNDITKMK
+1 M
-15 VDAIVN
+15 
-21 AANETL
+21 NELETA
-27 LGGGG
+27 
-32 VDGCIH
+32 
-38 RAAGPELL
+38 RKNELL
-46 QECRTLGGCRT
+46 KAMSATELAPLEVKNEISVQTYSKIPLSRLTALGT
-57 GEAKITGAY
+57 GFEPVVSAIQQVTSHGQATSGFYKVTIPKGTHLAQFKEKSGFLGTA
-66 RLPCRYIIHTVGPVW
+66 VG
-81 NGGKCGE
+81 
-88 REQLA
+88 
-93 SCYRTSLVL
+93 
-102 AKEHGCETVAFPL
+102 EHGIVGQAQLNPLLCDPTMLLVAA
-115 ISSGV
+115 
-120 FGYPKDQALR
+120 AL
-130 VAVDAISEF
+130 ANI
-139 LAENDMT
+139 
-146 VYIVIFDRAAYQIGN
+146 
-161 KLFAD
+161 D

-293 AYLSAIAKRI
+293 AFLSAIAKRI
-303 DEMAFQ
+303 DKMAFQ

>member
-1 MPLIIVRNDITKMK
+1 MNELETARKNELLKAMSATELAQLEVKNEISVQTYSKIPLSRLTALGTGFEPVVSAIQQVTSHGQATSGFYKVTIPKGTHLAQFKEKSGFLGTAVGEHGIVGQAQLNPLLCDPT
-15 VDAIVN
+15 
-21 AANETL
+21 TL
-27 LGGGG
+27 L
-32 VDGCIH
+32 
-38 RAAGPELL
+38 AAA
-46 QECRTLGGCRT
+46 TL
-57 GEAKITGAY
+57 ANI
-66 RLPCRYIIHTVGPVW
+66 
-81 NGGKCGE
+81 
-88 REQLA
+88 
-93 SCYRTSLVL
+93 
-102 AKEHGCETVAFPL
+102 
-115 ISSGV
+115 
-120 FGYPKDQALR
+120 
-130 VAVDAISEF
+130 
-139 LAENDMT
+139 
-146 VYIVIFDRAAYQIGN
+146 
-161 KLFAD
+161 D

-181 FLTQKEKSA
+181 FLAQKEKSA